1 MATNILGQITALS
14 AIGSIDRTADLLEIV
29 DVSANT
35 SFNVTVNN
43 LLGISGSA
51 LGTSDTQTVSNKTL
65 GNTNVLTVLDSN
77 FTLQDNGDNT
87 KQAQFQLSGN
97 TTGTTRVYSLPDAT
111 GTLMDLATAQ
121 TATNK
126 TFTAPAINGGTVSN
140 VSLSAN
146 TITGFTTSNT
156 GNIYGIAVTS
166 GQITG
171 SNTIASGAIAA
182 GAVGSTALATNAVQA
197 SQIATNAITLGFAQI
212 TGNLTTT
219 STTAVQVTGL
229 TATVTVPAGGR
240 KVKIT
245 AYCGELQNNTVP
257 DGYMWSIWQG
267 TVGSGTQLAQ
277 STYGVSATVTIGVP
291 GLAMAVVTP
300 SAGSVT
306 YNVGF
311 NSFGGGTTTLDA
323 SATQPAFILVEM
335 I

>member
-1 MATNILGQITALS
+1 MVTNIPGQITALS

-43 LLGISGSA
+43 LLGISGSV
-51 LGTSDTQTVSNKTL
+51 LGTSDTQIVSNKAL
-65 GNTNVLTVLDSN
+65 GNTNVITVLDSN

-121 TATNK
+121 TAANK
-126 TFTAPAINGGTVSN
+126 IFTAPIINGGTLAN

-156 GNIYGIAVTS
+156 GNIYGIAVTL

-171 SNTIASGAIAA
+171 ANTIASGAIAA

-197 SQIATNAITLGFAQI
+197 SQIATNAITLGYAQI
-212 TGNLTTT
+212 TSNFTTT
-219 STTAVQVTGL
+219 SLTAVQATGL
-229 TATVTVPAGGR
+229 TVTVTIPSGGR

-245 AYCGELQNNTVP
+245 VIPSGVFNTTTG
-257 DGYMWSIWQG
+257 DFITMSIWDG
-267 TVGSGTQLAQ
+267 TVGSGTSLA
-277 STYGVSATVTIGVP
+277 STLVVSPTASYEYSAIC
-291 GLAMAVVTP
+291 MAIVTP
-300 SAGSVT
+300 SAGSKT

-311 NSFGGGTTTLDA
+311 SAGTGGTGTLVAGTTN
-323 SATQPAFILVEM
+323 PAFILVEA